1 MSYVKEKVS
10 YLRGLCDGL
19 GIEDEVQRKMYA
31 AIIDTLDA
39 VADALDENEA
49 TIEEL
54 DECVSDIYDAL
65 DDFED
70 ELYGDE
76 EDEEEDDEDD
86 EEDDEDAFDEDD
98 FIEVKCPHCGETI
111 YFDQEMLASTDELI
125 CPSCNEKVVPAVD
138 EEDE

>member
-10 YLRGLCDGL
+10 YLRGLFDGL
-19 GIEDEVQRKMYA
+19 DIADETQKRLYTAVIE
-31 AIIDTLDA
+31 TLDA

-49 TIEEL
+49 TIAEL

-65 DDFED
+65 DDVED

-76 EDEEEDDEDD
+76 DDEDD
-86 EEDDEDAFDEDD
+86 DEDEDIFNEDD

-111 YFDQEMLASTDELI
+111 YFDQDMVSSREELL
-125 CPSCNEKVVPAVD
+125 CPSCNKRVVPAVD
-138 EEDE
+138 DEDNE

>member
-19 GIEDEVQRKMYA
+19 GINDEVQRKMYA

-39 VADALDENEA
+39 VADTLDENEA
-49 TIEEL
+49 TIAEL

-65 DDFED
+65 DDVED

-76 EDEEEDDEDD
+76 DTEDDDDEDD
-86 EEDDEDAFDEDD
+86 DDDEFDEDD
-98 FIEVKCPHCGETI
+98 FIEVKCPHCGEII
-111 YFDQEMLASTDELI
+111 YFDQEMLSSRDELI

-138 EEDE
+138 EDDD